1 MQARFIYDDHLRYR
15 ISHNLFIE
23 ALEVGE
29 VVYDISGGYNVY
41 SELVKK
47 NIAERIESLEKAK
60 AILRKH
66 IEESFGNLEWDT
78 NGVGKEVE
86 KFEKDDCCPEL
97 QELITTEIPIVRK
110 HLERHKWF
118 KHIPDDNLAAIDFLE
133 RYGWIMK
140 ELYCTSGCK
149 KKDTCEHALKLKSGE
164 IETNPDGL
172 EEDDEEK

>member
-1 MQARFIYDDHLRYR
+1 MQAKFVYDDHLGYR
-15 ISHNLFIE
+15 ISFILYIE
-23 ALEVGE
+23 TLEVGE
-29 VVYDISGGYNVY
+29 VIRDVNGGYNVY

-47 NIAERIESLEKAK
+47 NIAEKIDSLETAK
-60 AILRKH
+60 AILRNH
-66 IEESFGNLEWDT
+66 IEESFENLEWET
-78 NGVGKEVE
+78 NGLGKEVE
-86 KFEKDDCCPEL
+86 KFEQENCCPEL
-97 QELITTEIPIVRK
+97 KDLITAEIPIVKK

-164 IETNPDGL
+164 IETNPEGL
-172 EEDDEEK
+172 EEDEEK